1 MDSGRIDVLGDFLE
15 NFKDEI
21 DFKIKTNNSNEEQL
35 LEISSVLIEYLKY
48 QDSFVLCDP
57 KVVNSTFGT
66 AVYLEIKTPVDSFQ
80 IIEGIEESLD
90 GLGISFK
97 RHNFKGS
104 LPLFSAKNNTVPGV
118 IYGRG
123 NFLVTLQ
130 TQSHKNSHLLK
141 IECLTENQLIKVLD
155 GNISNLTIVFWN
167 GKGMSRSI
175 FILPQEKIEKSLDEE
190 NLFSLN
196 LISAHP
202 KNPYRI
208 TGQFY
213 KSLNDS
219 IVLDKITSIER
230 SLI

>member
-35 LEISSVLIEYLKY
+35 LEISSILIEYLKY

-57 KVVNSTFGT
+57 KVVNSPSGP
-66 AVYLEIKTPVDSFQ
+66 AVYLEIKKPSDPLQ
-80 IIEGIEESLD
+80 IIEEIEETLNC
-90 GLGISFK
+90 LGISFK
-97 RHNFKGS
+97 KHNFKGS
-104 LPLFSAKNNTVPGV
+104 FPVFSAKNNTVPGV
-118 IYGRG
+118 VFGRG
-123 NFLVTLQ
+123 NFSLTLQ
-130 TQSHKNSHLLK
+130 TQSHKNSHIVK

-167 GKGMSRSI
+167 GKGMSRSS
-175 FILPQEKIEKSLDEE
+175 FILPLDKIKETLDEE
-190 NLFSLN
+190 NLLSLN
-196 LISAHP
+196 LVSAHP
-202 KNPYRI
+202 KNPYKI

-219 IVLDKITSIER
+219 IILDKITSIER
-230 SLI
+230 

>member
-1 MDSGRIDVLGDFLE
+1 
-15 NFKDEI
+15 
-21 DFKIKTNNSNEEQL
+21 
-35 LEISSVLIEYLKY
+35 
-48 QDSFVLCDP
+48 
-57 KVVNSTFGT
+57 
-66 AVYLEIKTPVDSFQ
+66 
-80 IIEGIEESLD
+80 
-90 GLGISFK
+90 LGISFK
-97 RHNFKGS
+97 KHNFKGS